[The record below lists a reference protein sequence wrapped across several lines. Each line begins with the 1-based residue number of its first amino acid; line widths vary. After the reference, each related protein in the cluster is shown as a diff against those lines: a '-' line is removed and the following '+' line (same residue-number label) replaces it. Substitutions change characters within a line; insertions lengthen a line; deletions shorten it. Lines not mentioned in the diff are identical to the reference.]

1 MRRTK
6 RGGQRVCVSDYCRE
20 WHAPSPDKSL
30 RAIIQNLTNPSRVA
44 SSVTE
49 TPLKLDP
56 AELEVTRIRALRGP
70 NYWRLAP
77 VIACDIRLGELEH
90 VTSTQIPRLTERLVE
105 AMPSLQLHKCNRG
118 KPGEFVE
125 RLEEGTH
132 IPHILEH
139 LALELQSLIGN
150 EVSFGRVVPSGDEG
164 TWWLIVE
171 FQEEQVGIRAMK
183 EAVRIVRSCIANED
197 FDLDTIIDE
206 LLSLYESSRLG
217 PSTGAIVEE
226 ARRRGIPV
234 RRLNNYSL
242 VQLGLGRN
250 LHRIQATLTD
260 MTSAIGVEI
269 AQDKDD
275 TKRVLGNI
283 GLPVPKGD
291 VARTLEGALEVADEI
306 GYPVILKPLAANHGR
321 GISGRLGDPDQL
333 RAAWE
338 TSSSYGSRIVV
349 EQFAEGRDHRVL
361 VVNGKVVA
369 VAERVPAHVV
379 GNGKHAVRQLIE
391 IGNSDQRRGY
401 GHTKS
406 LTRLPTDRT
415 TEEFLAAN
423 GRTMDTVP
431 AKGEFVALRQTA
443 NLSTGGTSIDRTD
456 EMHPDNITA
465 CEMAA
470 GVVGLD
476 IAGID
481 VLTPDISVPFRENGA
496 VIIEVNA
503 GPGIRMHTHP
513 AEGQPRNVAAPI
525 LDMLYPPGTDA
536 TIPVIAVTGTNG
548 KTTTTRLIAHLFRV
562 SENVVG
568 FTTTDGTYLG
578 NRMVIEGDMTGP
590 FSANVILSNPT
601 VDVAVLET
609 ARGGILR
616 AGLGFDEA
624 DVGIVLNVTADHL
637 GLRGIQTV
645 EQLADVKSVVAA
657 IVKREGHAI
666 LNADDPLVLPMRDK
680 TPGDLVLFSTKHE
693 GENAEFERHLSRNG
707 IGARIENDT
716 FVIRRGKLKIPI
728 APVRDVPLMVGGAAK
743 FQRENIL
750 AAILAAYVQGM
761 RYDDIRAGLLSFF
774 PSPSLTPGRLN
785 LMRVRNGRILVDYA
799 HNPAAI
805 AGLIEFIEGLDANR
819 RIGIITAPGDRR
831 DEDLLTVGRLA
842 ARLDHVI
849 VRDDKYR
856 RGRPPGEISRIIA
869 QGLRDAG
876 MSEDHID
883 VVHNEHVAL
892 EHAMEYMKDND
903 LIFILADDVPAVL
916 EQVRQ
921 ISAEPGSSRA

>member
-1 MRRTK
+1 
-6 RGGQRVCVSDYCRE
+6 
-20 WHAPSPDKSL
+20 
-30 RAIIQNLTNPSRVA
+30 LTSTIAEVQTR
-44 SSVTE
+44 
-49 TPLKLDP
+49 LDP

-77 VIACDIRLGELEH
+77 VIACDVRLGALESI
-90 VTSTQIPRLTERLVE
+90 TSAQIPRLNQRLVE
-105 AMPSLQLHKCNRG
+105 SMPSLQLHKCNRG
-118 KPGEFVE
+118 KPGGFVE

-150 EVSFGRVVPSGDEG
+150 DVSFGRVVPSGDEG
-164 TWWLIVE
+164 VWWLIVE

-183 EAVRIVRSCIANED
+183 DAVRILRSCIADED
-197 FDLDTIIDE
+197 FDIDEIIDD

-260 MTSAIGVEI
+260 RTSAIGVEI

-291 VARTLEGALEVADEI
+291 VVRTLEGALETAEEI
-306 GYPVILKPLAANHGR
+306 GYPVLLKPLAANHGR
-321 GISGRLGDPDQL
+321 GISGRVASADQL

-338 TSSSYGSRIVV
+338 TSSTYGSRIVV

-361 VVNGKVVA
+361 VINGKVVA
-369 VAERVPAHVV
+369 AAERVPAHVV
-379 GNGKHAVRQLIE
+379 GDGRRSVRDLID
-391 IGNSDQRRGY
+391 IGNRDTRRGV

-406 LTRLPTDRT
+406 LTKLPTDKT
-415 TEEFLAAN
+415 TEEFLATF
-423 GRTMDTVP
+423 GRNFDTIP
-431 AKGEFVALRQTA
+431 ARGEFVALRATA

-456 EMHPDNITA
+456 EMHPDNVTA

-513 AEGQPRNVAAPI
+513 AEGEPRNVAAPI
-525 LDMLYPPGTDA
+525 LDMLYPPGAEA

-578 NRMVIEGDMTGP
+578 SRMVIEGDMTGP

-637 GLRGIQTV
+637 GLRGIHTL
-645 EQLADVKSVVAA
+645 EQLADVKSVIAA
-657 IVKREGHAI
+657 VVKREGHAI
-666 LNADDPLVLPMRDK
+666 LNADDPLVYAMKDK
-680 TPGDLVLFSTKHE
+680 TPGDLVLFSTQPE
-693 GENAEFERHLSRNG
+693 GESAEFERHLSRNG
-707 IGARIENDT
+707 IGARIEKDT
-716 FVIRRGKLKIPI
+716 FVIRRGRLKIPI
-728 APVRDVPLMVGGAAK
+728 ASVRDVPLMMGGAAK

-785 LMRVRNGRILVDYA
+785 LLRVGNGRVLVDYA

-805 AGLIEFIEGLDANR
+805 AGLLEFVSGLDANR

-831 DEDLLTVGRLA
+831 DEDLLMVGRLSA
-842 ARLDHVI
+842 VLDHVI

-856 RGRPPGEISRIIA
+856 RGRAPGEISRIIA
-869 QGLRDAG
+869 EGLREG
-876 MSEDHID
+876 GLVEEHID
-883 VVHNEHVAL
+883 VVHDEKEAL
-892 EHAMEYMKDND
+892 AHAMSYMKDND

-921 ISAEPGSSRA
+921 LSTEKS

>member
-1 MRRTK
+1 M
-6 RGGQRVCVSDYCRE
+6 S
-20 WHAPSPDKSL
+20 SP
-30 RAIIQNLTNPSRVA
+30 ATA
-44 SSVTE
+44 TE
-49 TPLKLDP
+49 PPVLLDP
-56 AELEVTRIRALRGP
+56 TELEVTRIRALRGP

-77 VIACDIRLGELEH
+77 VIACDVRLGALESI
-90 VTSTQIPRLTERLVE
+90 TSAQIPRMNQRLIE
-105 AMPSLQLHKCNRG
+105 AMPSLNLHKCTRG
-118 KPGEFVE
+118 HPGGFVE
-125 RLEEGTH
+125 RLNEGTH

-164 TWWLIVE
+164 VWWLIVE
-171 FQEEQVGIRAMK
+171 YQEEQVGIRAMK
-183 EAVRIVRSCIANED
+183 DAVRIIRHCVADED
-197 FDLDTIIDE
+197 FEIDDIIDD
-206 LLSLYESSRLG
+206 LLSLFESSRLG

-234 RRLNNYSL
+234 RRLNSYSL

-260 MTSAIGVEI
+260 STSAIGVEI

-275 TKRVLGNI
+275 TKRVLENI

-291 VARTLEGALEVADEI
+291 VARTLEGAIEIADEI

-321 GISGRLGDPDQL
+321 GISGRIADPDQL
-333 RAAWE
+333 RAAWAH
-338 TSSSYGSRIVV
+338 SASYGSRIVV
-349 EQFAEGRDHRVL
+349 EHFAEGRDHRVL
-361 VVNGKVVA
+361 VVNGRVVA
-369 VAERVPAHVV
+369 AAERVAAHVI
-379 GNGKHAVRQLIE
+379 GDGKRTVRELID
-391 IGNSDQRRGY
+391 IGNRDQRRGI
-401 GHTKS
+401 GHTKT
-406 LTRLPTDRT
+406 LTKLPADRT
-415 TEEFLAAN
+415 TEEYLAVN
-423 GRTMDTVP
+423 GFTMDFVP
-431 AKGEFVALRQTA
+431 AKGVFVGLRATA

-456 EMHPDNITA
+456 EMHPDNVTA
-465 CEMAA
+465 CEMAI
-470 GVVGLD
+470 GVIGLD

-481 VLTPDISVPFRENGA
+481 VLTRDISVPFRENDA

-513 AEGQPRNVAAPI
+513 AEGEPRNVAAPI
-525 LDMLYPPGTDA
+525 LDMLYPPGTDP

-590 FSANVILSNPT
+590 FSANIILSNPT
-601 VDVAVLET
+601 VDIAVLET

-637 GLRGIQTV
+637 GLRGIHTL
-645 EQLADVKSVVAA
+645 EQLADVKSVIAA

-666 LNADDPLVLPMRDK
+666 LNADDPLVYAMKDR
-680 TPGDLVLFSTKHE
+680 TPGDLVLFSTKPE
-693 GENAEFERHLSRNG
+693 GENREFEIHLSRNG
-707 IGARIENDT
+707 IGARIEKDT
-716 FVIRRGKLKIPI
+716 FVIRRGRLKIPI
-728 APVRDVPLMVGGAAK
+728 AAVRDVPLMMGGAAK

-750 AAILAAYVQGM
+750 AATLAAYVQGM

-785 LMRVRNGRILVDYA
+785 LVRVGTGRILVDYA

-805 AGLIEFIEGLDANR
+805 AGLIDFVANLDAGR

-831 DEDLLTVGRLA
+831 DEDLLMVGRLSA
-842 ARLDHVI
+842 QLDRVI

-856 RGRPPGEISRIIA
+856 RGRAPGEISRIIA
-869 QGLRDAG
+869 AGLREGG
-876 MSEDHID
+876 MREDQID
-883 VVHNEHVAL
+883 VVHDEKEAL
-892 EHAMEYMKDND
+892 AHAMAGMRDND
-903 LIFILADDVPAVL
+903 LVFVLADDVPAVL

-921 ISAEPGSSRA
+921 LSTEHAAHT